1 MKILQHEDC
10 RALNQG
16 GAKSL
21 DLEYNK
27 TAWHGLKWSLGSR
40 PLRQKKELNACSTPF
55 FANVTL

>member
-40 PLRQKKELNACSTPF
+40 PLRKTIKVKPLLGFCCLRKAG
-55 FANVTL
+55 